1 MKSGKLD
8 VVVTSRAAE
17 CNALWIINHLR
28 SQVYRDL
35 LGRVT
40 YLPITNR
47 NQEEWSCEVQNHS
60 FSILYHSK
68 HQGRINLT
76 DVTDSLYDLEL
87 QELSKTLG
95 RGNVMVV
102 VDDLQK
108 SDEEEKQRILKN
120 QPSISRWASQLLLF
134 AENEKNPISTQKQQ
148 VLLQTFQTEEGHTC
162 GGNRMFDIFC
172 SQKIVQEERNL
183 LDVTTGGPA
192 GTYHTRQ
199 SLGNLSK

>member
-120 QPSISRWASQLLLF
+120 QPSISQWASQLLLF

-148 VLLQTFQTEEGHTC
+148 VLLQTFQTAY
-162 GGNRMFDIFC
+162 
-172 SQKIVQEERNL
+172 KRNHHQQQHNTL
-183 LDVTTGGPA
+183 KKVILAAAIGCLTFFVA
-192 GTYHTRQ
+192 KRLYRKKGTF
-199 SLGNLSK
+199 

>member
-148 VLLQTFQTEEGHTC
+148 VLLQTFQTAY
-162 GGNRMFDIFC
+162 
-172 SQKIVQEERNL
+172 KRNHHQQQHNTL
-183 LDVTTGGPA
+183 KKVILAAAIGCLTFFVA
-192 GTYHTRQ
+192 KRLYRKKGTF
-199 SLGNLSK
+199 